1 MEEKNQKK
9 IFFHVGTGK
18 TGTTFLQYRI
28 FPKFKG
34 IYYIQRTRFRRA
46 KNIINSTHYNNY
58 LLSREFDQQLE
69 KRVKSFAEDFP
80 ETTAIIVFRRHDS
93 YIASQYRRFV
103 KNGFTGSFTE
113 FFDVENDKGYFRKKD
128 LDYYWQIGILEKNF
142 KPKPI
147 VLFYED
153 FSKDPR
159 AFIDKL
165 VKLLDVSVNHNKL
178 NLKRKHSS
186 YSEKQL
192 KAILVAGKYIN
203 LRKRRIFKSGFL
215 HFIWRLYLGSM
226 RYPILFFSKCIP
238 EKFFTKEPLIPE
250 AELEKVRAYYQAD
263 WEKCHDYTENFSA
276 E

>member
-1 MEEKNQKK
+1 MEDKNQKK

-28 FPKFKG
+28 FPKLKG

-46 KNIINSTHYNNY
+46 KTIINNTRYEKY

-69 KRVKSFAEDFP
+69 KRVRSFAEDFP

-113 FFDVENDKGYFRKKD
+113 FFDVENDKGYFKKKD
-128 LDYYWQIGILEKNF
+128 LDYFRQIGILEENF
-142 KPKPI
+142 TSKPI

-153 FSKDPR
+153 FSKDSR

-165 VKLLDVSVNHNKL
+165 VKLLGVSVNYNRL

-192 KAILVAGKYIN
+192 KAIMAAGKYIN
-203 LRKRRIFKSGFL
+203 LRKRRIFKSGIL
-215 HFIWRLYLGSM
+215 HFFMRLSLGSM
-226 RYPILFFSKCIP
+226 RYPILFFGKCMP
-238 EKFFTKEPLIPE
+238 VKCFTKEPLIPE
-250 AELEKVRAYYQAD
+250 AELEKVKAYYQDD
-263 WEKCHDYTENFSA
+263 WEECYEYA
-276 E
+276 EKILVK